1 MSFSDVARDR
11 QRSSMHLEADPP
23 SPVGIKLV
31 DNAIDLVDEEHSLLP
46 DEKVLV
52 AAYRF

>member
-1 MSFSDVARDR
+1 MSLSTSLAEPFASERF
-11 QRSSMHLEADPP
+11 L
-23 SPVGIKLV
+23 GIKLV